1 MTRSQQLFQQALARI
16 PGGVNSP
23 VRAFRAV
30 GGDPIFIDHGEGSRI
45 ASVDGRSYIDYVMSW
60 GPLILGHAHPEVI
73 EEIIRAARGGT
84 SFGACTEAE
93 VRLAERITDA
103 FPSIERVRLTSS
115 GTEATMSALRVAR
128 AATGRDKILK
138 FEGCYHGHADSLLVK
153 AGSGVATLGLPDS
166 PGVPRALAELTI
178 TIPYNDLE
186 ALRRVFAAHGHELAA
201 LIVEPVAGNMGC
213 VPPQPGFLETLRQLT
228 TQHGTILIF
237 DEVITGFRV
246 ARGGAQELYGVKPDL
261 TTLGKIIGGG
271 LPVGAYGGRAEL
283 MDLVAP
289 AGPVYQ
295 AGTLSG
301 NPLAVAA
308 GLKTLEIISRAGFY
322 EHLESLSVQL
332 AAGLASA
339 ANHPGV
345 SLTVNR
351 VGSILTAFFAAGP
364 VEHYTG
370 ARRSDTA
377 RFARFFSALLE
388 RGICWPPS
396 QFECAMLSAAHN
408 REDIERTT
416 TAAGEAFRLLQE
428 T

>member
-1 MTRSQQLFQQALARI
+1 MTRSQQLFQQALLRI

-30 GGDPIFIDHGEGSRI
+30 GGDPIFIDHGRGSHVT
-45 ASVDGRSYIDYVMSW
+45 SVDGQSYIDYVMSW
-60 GPLILGHAHPEVI
+60 GPLILGHAHPEVVD
-73 EEIIRAARGGT
+73 EITRAARGGT

-93 VRLAERITDA
+93 VRLAERITEA

-166 PGVPRALAELTI
+166 PGVPRALAEITI
-178 TIPYNDLE
+178 TNMYNDLG
-186 ALRRVFAAHGHELAA
+186 ALIAAFMAYGPELAA
-201 LIVEPVAGNMGC
+201 VIVEPVAGNMGC
-213 VPPQPGFLETLRQLT
+213 VPPQPGFLEMLRQLT
-228 TQHGTILIF
+228 TQHGAILIF

-246 ARGGAQELYGVKPDL
+246 ARGGVQELYGIRPDL

-271 LPVGAYGGRAEL
+271 LPVGAYGGKAEL

-308 GLKTLEIISRAGFY
+308 GLKTLEVISHPGFY
-322 EHLESLSVQL
+322 EHLEDMSAQL
-332 AAGLASA
+332 EAGLVRA
-339 ANHPGV
+339 AHDAKVP
-345 SLTVNR
+345 LTVNR
-351 VGSILTAFFAAGP
+351 VGSMLTAFFAAGP
-364 VEHYTG
+364 VEDYSA
-370 ARRSDTA
+370 ARRADTA
-377 RFARFFSALLE
+377 RFARFFRVLLE
-388 RGICWPPS
+388 RGIYWPPS
-396 QFECAMLSAAHN
+396 QFECAMLSAAHS
-408 REDIERTT
+408 REDVEHTIA
-416 TAAGEAFRLLQE
+416 AAGEALMAAQE
-428 T
+428 G